1 MRLGKKVAGE
11 VHVGG
16 CCALRLELLSLFI
29 LTVALSF
36 RSLFLEELRIARIG
50 ALALVGEREETFL
63 FSLFNLLLVADLVD
77 D

>member
-1 MRLGKKVAGE
+1 
-11 VHVGG
+11 
-16 CCALRLELLSLFI
+16 